1 MRRSIRTR
9 LLKTFLILLCA
20 ALALS
25 FAFSLAGMRY
35 LRDSAETS
43 AERLGEEAAKN
54 SEAMLI
60 DQALDAARSF
70 VEEKAVTIDERL
82 KSFVRAVDEMAA
94 YTAYLYEHPDRFVPR
109 PVPTP
114 DELVAGGLPNGPTLH
129 YLPATKDIAGT
140 PEATRE
146 NALLGNLEG
155 VFAAVLANT
164 PEISSVY
171 TAHESGANI
180 GYDQYAADKAGI
192 GAFDCRGLDWYV
204 TAKRTD
210 SLYVSETYPDSF
222 GRGLTVTMARPITVN
237 GAFGGVLGVDLLIE
251 SINKE
256 ILNTQFGAGGYAM
269 LFSEDGSAISARGLS
284 EENSAPDALLG
295 TQADAALEAMRAS
308 ETGAVRSEI
317 GGEPVYILFAPV
329 ATTRWKLTVVMPVGE
344 ILAPAARSS
353 AAIDEIIRGAR
364 ADMGDIIGNL
374 NFIMVGAFAA
384 LAAAFI
390 AIVRGACG
398 RISRPILKLSEDVR
412 QIGEGKLDYRPDIHT
427 GDEIELL
434 SRSFERMT
442 ASLRDYI
449 ENLTR
454 VTAEKERIGA
464 ELGVA
469 TRIQASM
476 LPCIFPPF
484 PDRPEFDIYA
494 TMTPAKEVGGDFY
507 DFFMVDGDHLAV
519 VIADVSGKGIPAALF
534 MMTAKTLVKT
544 LAQTGLSP
552 AQVFTEANARLS
564 ENNDAGMFVTA
575 WMGVLE
581 ISTGRFAYVNA
592 GHNPPLIRRAG
603 GDFQFLRS
611 RAAFVLAG
619 MEGIRYRQ
627 EEALFSPGD
636 MLYIYTD
643 GVTEATDPEDRLYGD
658 ERLMRV
664 LNAQRT
670 PDLAAI
676 LRSVK
681 EDVDAFAAGAP
692 QFDDIT
698 MLALCFGKRGEKT

>member
-25 FAFSLAGMRY
+25 FAFSLLGMRY
-35 LRDSAETS
+35 LRDTAETS
-43 AERLGEEAAKN
+43 AERLGQEAAKN
-54 SEAMLI
+54 SESMLI
-60 DQALDAARSF
+60 DQALEAARSF

-82 KSFVRAVDEMAA
+82 KSFTRAVGEMTD
-94 YTAYLYEHPDRFVPR
+94 YTTSLYAHPERFARR

-114 DELVAGGLPNGPTLH
+114 DELVKAGAATGDTLH
-129 YLPATKDIAGT
+129 YLPATPGIAGT
-140 PEATRE
+140 PEAVAE
-146 NALLGNLEG
+146 NELLGNVEEM
-155 VFAAVLANT
+155 FSAVLKST
-164 PEISSVY
+164 PEISSIYV
-171 TAHESGANI
+171 ASESGANI
-180 GYDQYAADKAGI
+180 GYDPFAADKTGI
-192 GAFDCRGLDWYV
+192 GAFDCRGLNWYV
-204 TAKRTD
+204 AAKQTNA
-210 SLYVSETYPDSF
+210 LYISEPYSDSF
-222 GRGLTVTMARPITVN
+222 GRGLTVTLARPITVN
-237 GAFGGVLGVDLLIE
+237 GAFLGVLGVDMLIE
-251 SINKE
+251 SINEE

-269 LFSEDGSAISARGLS
+269 LFSEDGNAISARGMS
-284 EENSAPDALLG
+284 EENRASESFLG
-295 TQADAALEAMRAS
+295 TEADAVLEAMRAS
-308 ETGAVRSEI
+308 VTGAVRSEI
-317 GGEPVYILFAPV
+317 DGKPVYILFAPV
-329 ATTRWKLTVVMPVGE
+329 ATTRWKLTVVMPVDE
-344 ILAPAARSS
+344 ILAPATRSS
-353 AAIDEIIRGAR
+353 AAIDRIIQEAR

-374 NFIMVGAFAA
+374 NFIMIGAFAA
-384 LAAAFI
+384 LAALFI

-412 QIGEGKLDYRPDIHT
+412 RIGEGRLDYHPDIHT

-434 SRSFERMT
+434 SQSFEHMT
-442 ASLRDYI
+442 ASLRAYI

-454 VTAEKERIGA
+454 ITAEKERIGA

-544 LAQTGLSP
+544 LAQTDLEP
-552 AQVFTEANARLS
+552 AQVFTEANARLC

-581 ISTGRFAYVNA
+581 ISTGRFVYVNA
-592 GHNPPLIRRAG
+592 GHNPPLLQRAG
-603 GDFQFLRS
+603 EDFQFLKS

-627 EEALFSPGD
+627 EEALLSPGD
-636 MLYIYTD
+636 ILYIYTD
-643 GVTEATDPEDRLYGD
+643 GVTEATDPQDRLYGD
-658 ERLMRV
+658 ERLRQV
-664 LNAQRT
+664 LNAQHT
-670 PDLAAI
+670 TDLTAI
-676 LRSVK
+676 LRAVK
-681 EDVDAFAAGAP
+681 EDVGAFAAGAP

-698 MLALCFGKRGEKT
+698 MLALRFDKRGEKT